1 MNTFTEV
8 RADPFAPKPSKM
20 LKIRKTTTTIS
31 IFGVLRP
38 VHFPRIFLLATRT
51 RHKNLT
57 IQRFWHRIKDNTL
70 TATMIWPK
78 MGITLGLSLLLALS
92 LSSDSVLAKPLLNND
107 AASPFKIAF
116 KYSFFHRAAS
126 ASMVSAVAAQ
136 QLSEGATDT
145 LTVSIPLSQSP
156 ALHEGRD
163 GPLMRDINML
173 TDILGDLVE
182 QENPKVHALYEEFL
196 ALGVER

>member
-1 MNTFTEV
+1 M
-8 RADPFAPKPSKM
+8 
-20 LKIRKTTTTIS
+20 
-31 IFGVLRP
+31 
-38 VHFPRIFLLATRT
+38 
-51 RHKNLT
+51 
-57 IQRFWHRIKDNTL
+57 
-70 TATMIWPK
+70 TATMIRPK

-92 LSSDSVLAKPLLNND
+92 LSSDHVLAKPLLNND
-107 AASPFKIAF
+107 AASPFKSAF

-136 QLSEGATDT
+136 KLSEGATDT

-156 ALHEGRD
+156 TLQEGRD

-173 TDILGDLVE
+173 TDILSDLVK

-196 ALGVER
+196 ELGVER